1 MSKLT
6 RGLFTSNTDEWA
18 TPQAVF
24 DELNSE
30 FHFTLDPC
38 ATPDNAKCPNY
49 YTKDAN
55 GLLQNWGGKTC
66 SAPRH
71 TERLSKTGCGNVQ
84 RRQGNPERRWL
95 CLYRPEPIRHTFT
108 IISTTRRER
117 CGSCVVDYIL
127 TMRQTVRHSR
137 V

>member
-1 MSKLT
+1 MSRLT

-38 ATPDNAKCPNY
+38 ATPDNAKCPKF

-55 GLLQNWGGKTC
+55 GLLQNWGGAKRVLQSTIRNGNQTLGAEMLGGKPKAEYASGYAHTC
-66 SAPRH
+66 KDRYGVLSRLYLPQGRDPFHQRPSAFR
-71 TERLSKTGCGNVQ
+71 
-84 RRQGNPERRWL
+84 
-95 CLYRPEPIRHTFT
+95 
-108 IISTTRRER
+108 
-117 CGSCVVDYIL
+117 
-127 TMRQTVRHSR
+127 
-137 V
+137 

>member
-1 MSKLT
+1 MSRLT
-6 RGLFTSNTDEWA
+6 TGLFTSNTDEWA

-38 ATPDNAKCPNY
+38 ATPDNAKCPKF

-66 SAPRH
+66 SATHH
-71 TERLSKTGCGNVQ
+71 TERQSNTGCGNAG
-84 RRQGNPERRWL
+84 RKAESRIREWL
-95 CLYRPEPIRHTFT
+95 CSYLQRQIRHTFT
-108 IISTTRRER
+108 IIFTTRPRSVSSEAVCISVIASR
-117 CGSCVVDYIL
+117 AH
-127 TMRQTVRHSR
+127 RSR

>member
-66 SAPRH
+66 SATAIRNGYQ
-71 TERLSKTGCGNVQ
+71 RLGAEMCRGGKETRNAGGYAYTGPNRYGILS
-84 RRQGNPERRWL
+84 RLYLPQGARGAVLAW
-95 CLYRPEPIRHTFT
+95 
-108 IISTTRRER
+108 
-117 CGSCVVDYIL
+117 
-127 TMRQTVRHSR
+127 
-137 V
+137 

>member
-1 MSKLT
+1 MSRLT
-6 RGLFTSNTDEWA
+6 TGLFTSNTDEWA

-55 GLLQNWGGKTC
+55 GLLQNWGGAKRVLQPAIRQRDREMGAKMRRGGKETRIAGGYAYT
-66 SAPRH
+66 SPNRYGLFS
-71 TERLSKTGCGNVQ
+71 RLHLP
-84 RRQGNPERRWL
+84 QGARGAVPAWQ
-95 CLYRPEPIRHTFT
+95 ITF
-108 IISTTRRER
+108 
-117 CGSCVVDYIL
+117 
-127 TMRQTVRHSR
+127 
-137 V
+137 